1 MEKKGYR
8 RRRRGTKDQLLI
20 NKMVLN
26 DCKKKH
32 TNLGMA
38 RIDYKKAYDMI
49 SHFWILETLE
59 LVQVSENTY
68 CAVYQ
73 EIGRNLG

>member
-1 MEKKGYR
+1 
-8 RRRRGTKDQLLI
+8 
-20 NKMVLN
+20 MVLN
-26 DCKKKH
+26 DCRKKH

-38 RIDYKKAYDMI
+38 WIDYKKAYDMI

-59 LVQVSENTY
+59 LVQVSENTC